1 MVNDDGFVMAMGDA
15 DEFVGVKEKLTAV
28 HWVLLLLLL
37 LLLLLMPLS
46 NSVCPEWTEFPIFTC
61 WQLPYSDGMFYIAES
76 MRSTSY

>member
-46 NSVCPEWTEFPIFTC
+46 NSACPEWTEFPIFH
-61 WQLPYSDGMFYIAES
+61 LLA
-76 MRSTSY
+76 TSILRRDFLHS